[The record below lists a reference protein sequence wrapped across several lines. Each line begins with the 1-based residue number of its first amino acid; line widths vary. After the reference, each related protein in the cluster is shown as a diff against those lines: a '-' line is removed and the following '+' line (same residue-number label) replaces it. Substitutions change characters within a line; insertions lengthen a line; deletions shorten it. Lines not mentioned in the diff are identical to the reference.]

1 MEFSK
6 FKEVVAKQ
14 FNAMK
19 GHELF
24 RTDVEK
30 DEMWET
36 YLASFPEGSNPIF
49 RERTEHDCNCCKSF
63 IRAIGN
69 VVTVIDGKMVSIWDG
84 KINDAN
90 YQAVADAL
98 SALVK
103 SKPIINVFLH
113 TERTAGVDK
122 TYDTNPSSK
131 ATVWNHFFV
140 NIPCGKNGEKN
151 FVASGADIGTILSE
165 ARALHDVM
173 LRSLNELTDDS
184 VEAVLD
190 LIAQNSL
197 YRGKEY
203 EFAVTTFKDL
213 KHQFASLPL
222 EQRDGFVW
230 LKTKSVPASVAKI
243 RNTAIGVLLTDLS
256 NGDDLDVAVRKFE
269 DKIMCPTNF
278 RRSLTLVTKKMYDDA
293 KKTIEEM
300 GLTSALDRRY
310 AVARDININ
319 DVLFAD
325 RSARQVMTGSI
336 FDELAFK
343 APDKKLKNL
352 SKVEEI
358 TIEKFIADILPMASS
373 IELMVENHH
382 TGNLVSLIAPADP
395 TAGRLFKWNNNFTWS
410 YNGEVTD
417 SIKERVKNAGG
428 NVEGDLCCRLAW
440 FNKDDLDLHMIEPD
454 GDHIYYGTYN
464 QKGTAQKSP
473 SGGQLDVDMNAG
485 SGTTRTP
492 VENIFYKNKNKMHEG
507 VYKLQVNNFSRRET
521 TDIGFEVEMDF
532 MGTVHR
538 FVCERAVG
546 NKETIP
552 VVEFSY
558 SHNEGIQIIKSL
570 SSTSKSKEIWGIQT
584 NIFQKVDMAML
595 SPNYWDGAGVG
606 NKHYFFML
614 SGCKNDG
621 AARGFFNE
629 FLNSS
634 LNKHRKAFETVGS
647 QMKVQGTEQ
656 LSGLGFSS
664 TQRNSVLCK
673 VSGSFNRI
681 VKIVF

>member
-1 MEFSK
+1 MEFVK

-30 DEMWET
+30 DAMWET

-69 VVTVIDGKMVSIWDG
+69 VVAVIDGKIVSIWDG
-84 KINDAN
+84 KVADAN
-90 YQAVADAL
+90 YQVVADAL

-103 SKPIINVFLH
+103 SKPIINLFLH

-165 ARALHDVM
+165 ARALHDVL

-184 VEAVLD
+184 VETVLE
-190 LIAQNSL
+190 LIAQKSI
-197 YRGKEY
+197 YRGEEHKH
-203 EFAVTTFKDL
+203 AVVAFKDL
-213 KHQFASLPL
+213 KRKFDALP
-222 EQRDGFVW
+222 ENQKDGFVW
-230 LKTKSVPASVAKI
+230 LNTKSVPASVAKI
-243 RNTAIGVLLTDLS
+243 RNTAIGTLLTDLS
-256 NGDDLDVAVRKFE
+256 NDVDLDAAVRSFE
-269 DKIMCPTNF
+269 SKVAPMNYKRPTA
-278 RRSLTLVTKKMYDDA
+278 LVTKSMIESA
-293 KKTIEEM
+293 KNKIEEL
-300 GLTSALDRRY
+300 GLTSAMDRRY
-310 AVARDININ
+310 AVASDISIN

-325 RSARQVMTGSI
+325 RSARKVMTEGI
-336 FDELAFK
+336 FDEIALK
-343 APDKKLKNL
+343 VPDKKPKNS
-352 SKVEEI
+352 SKTEEV

-373 IELMVENHH
+373 IELMMENHH

-395 TAGRLFKWNNNFTWS
+395 TAGKLFNWNNNFTWS

-417 SIKERVKNAGG
+417 SIKERVKSAGG

-440 FNKDDLDLHMIEPD
+440 FNYDDLDFYMKEPN
-454 GDHIYYGTYN
+454 GNTIYFGNKFSSIT
-464 QKGTAQKSP
+464 
-473 SGGQLDVDMNAG
+473 GGQLDVDMNAG
-485 SGTTRTP
+485 GQRSKTP
-492 VENIFYKNKNKMHEG
+492 VENIFYKDKNKMREG
-507 VYKLQVNNFSRRET
+507 VYKLQVNNFNKRET
-521 TDIGFEVEMDF
+521 VDVGFEVEMDF

-552 VVEFSY
+552 VVEFHY
-558 SHNEGIQIIKSL
+558 SHKEGIRIIESL
-570 SSTSKSKEIWGIQT
+570 SNTSIPKEIWGIQT
-584 NIFQKVDMAML
+584 NVYRKVDMIMM
-595 SPNYWDGAGVG
+595 SPNFWDGSGSGHG
-606 NKHYFFML
+606 NKHYFFMIN
-614 SGCKNDG
+614 GCKNDG
-621 AARGFFNE
+621 SARGFFNE
-629 FLNSS
+629 FLRGD
-634 LNKHRKAFETVGS
+634 LDAHRKVFEIVGS

-664 TQRNSVLCK
+664 TQHNSVLCK